1 LLIESIDSF
10 KIADTVNEECGKIEE
25 RKEKP

>member
-1 LLIESIDSF
+1 LIESIDSF
-10 KIADTVNEECGKIEE
+10 EIADTVNEECGKIEE